1 MGLLKAQFRKE
12 IMIFNRY
19 LNPNKGKLHQK
30 KNRKIGFETRGKP
43 LSCLTIFSGFDDK
56 EKLRKITTC
65 GPMELFFSIRSR
77 LLFKDSKMTTPL
89 NLVGHR

>member
-1 MGLLKAQFRKE
+1 MGLFKAQFRKE

-19 LNPNKGKLHQK
+19 LNTIKGKFLRRQ
-30 KNRKIGFETRGKP
+30 NRKTGLKLGGEP